1 MREQIIKVALICALL
16 GLFTYEPSYAQK
28 TTGLAPLIQEALKNN
43 PEIKAARAGWQA
55 STKRPSQVGSLPN
68 PTIGG
73 RFKNVGFNE
82 ITRGEDPRTD
92 IQIFLSQEI
101 PFPGKLALKAKGATE
116 LSEAQGWVLE
126 ATTTR
131 VVAELTDAFYEWSLV
146 WKSIEITEENKKLV
160 ESFVDITEKLYEV
173 GEGIQQDAVKAQVEL
188 SAILENLELLERR
201 KEIVEARLRAILN
214 RPPTA
219 QLGIPEE
226 REMSKLAI
234 SYTELEDMIEL
245 TAPRLKVRKNIIESK
260 EEDLK
265 LAKRQY
271 YPDFVVEGTYFNRDG
286 GDGNLRDIWQ
296 VGLGLRVPLYFWR
309 KERFGVLEASSD
321 LLQAQENYDATKN
334 TLSFEAAKEYAK
346 LRSAERLVSLY
357 KDGIIPQSQLALE
370 SALTGYRVGKV
381 DFLTLLDNTKT
392 LFDFEIEYWRRRA
405 EYEQALASLED
416 ITGTNLTDKT
426 TDSGGN

>member
-1 MREQIIKVALICALL
+1 
-16 GLFTYEPSYAQK
+16 
-28 TTGLAPLIQEALKNN
+28 
-43 PEIKAARAGWQA
+43 
-55 STKRPSQVGSLPN
+55 
-68 PTIGG
+68 
-73 RFKNVGFNE
+73 VGFNE

-260 EEDLK
+260 EQDLK

-271 YPDFVVEGTYFNRDG
+271 YPDFVIEGTYFNRDG
-286 GDGNLRDIWQ
+286 GDGHLRDIWQ
-296 VGLGLRVPLYFWR
+296 VGLGMRVPLYFWR